1 VLTSRYVGALL
12 LVAGL
17 LVAGQ
22 YIVQLALD
30 RQEGDARV
38 VNTAGRQ
45 RMLSQRLCMWLLAL
59 EVDGPAQV
67 SANVAEVDRTV
78 REWQAAHDAL
88 QRDGDNSAAV
98 RALFAQLDDDQR
110 AMVDAAHGAI
120 AMAGVGTGRFAAA
133 ARRHQDAY
141 LATMDAI
148 VAAYE
153 REARGRVLGL
163 QRTEL
168 ALLASLLVV
177 LVLEGLLVF
186 RPAVRGLRSYLAERD
201 QAQRALVEAG
211 DREQRR
217 LAQELHDGLS
227 QQLVGVGFLVKSLGQ
242 ELADGPHGKRLDEI
256 GALLAASLAETR
268 GIARRLYSHTLEV
281 EGLIPALRELAAQ
294 TTRVFGV
301 PCQLD
306 APAGRVELA
315 MPARDHV
322 YRIACEA
329 VLNAAKHAKATA
341 ITIVVQRNAAAIAVA
356 IRDDG
361 VGISPGTT
369 EGMGLRLMESRAK
382 MTGAMLAIAGRPGG
396 TTVTCTV
403 PISGDAS

>member
-1 VLTSRYVGALL
+1 MLTSRYVGALR

-45 RMLSQRLCMWLLAL
+45 RMLSQRLCMWLLAVD
-59 EVDGPAQV
+59 VDGPTQV
-67 SANVAEVDRTV
+67 SANLAEVDRV
-78 REWQAAHDAL
+78 AREWQAAHDAL
-88 QRDGDNSAAV
+88 RRAGNSPAIE
-98 RALFAQLDDDQR
+98 ALFAQIDGDQR
-110 AMVDAAHGAI
+110 AMIAAARGAI
-120 AMAGVGTGRFAAA
+120 ATGGAGRFAADA
-133 ARRHQDAY
+133 SAHQDAY

-153 REARGRVLGL
+153 REARERVLGL
-163 QRTEL
+163 RHTEL
-168 ALLASLLVV
+168 ALLAGLLAV
-177 LVLEGLLVF
+177 LVLEGLFAF
-186 RPAVRGLRSYLAERD
+186 RPAVRGLRSYLVERD
-201 QAQRALVEAG
+201 QAQQALVEVG

-227 QQLVGVGFLVKSLGQ
+227 QQLVGVSFLVKSLGQ
-242 ELADGPHGKRLDEI
+242 ELGDGPHGKRADEI
-256 GALLAASLAETR
+256 GALLASSLAEMR
-268 GIARRLYSHTLEV
+268 GLARRLYSHTLEV

-294 TTRVFGV
+294 TTRVSGV
-301 PCQLD
+301 ACHLE
-306 APAGRVELA
+306 APAGRIDLA

-341 ITIVVQRNAAAIAVA
+341 IAIAVERTA
-356 IRDDG
+356 TGVTIAVRDDG
-361 VGISPGTT
+361 IGLAPGTT

-382 MTGAMLAIAGRPGG
+382 MTGAMLEIAGRPGG

-403 PISGDAS
+403 PIRGDAA